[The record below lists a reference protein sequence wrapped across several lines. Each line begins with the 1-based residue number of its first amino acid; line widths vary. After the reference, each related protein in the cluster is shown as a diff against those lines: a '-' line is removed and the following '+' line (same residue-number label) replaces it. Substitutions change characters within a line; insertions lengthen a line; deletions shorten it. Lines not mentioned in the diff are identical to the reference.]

1 MPNNISININ
11 FVMFAIELL
20 VAELIFL
27 YSFPKRKFFYFVYPL
42 VLITIIGISLFWPS
56 LTGLIPIKQVRELTS
71 FFGLFLIAF
80 GGMFLCF
87 KASPLVVFS
96 ACCAGYGA
104 AHIAAHITSLLSM
117 TGMYGEIDFI
127 LGSKRATREFI
138 TFPFIYAVELL
149 LFGLPARNIGMYK
162 NYDIKNNLL
171 SVIIIVICIGIT
183 SLFSGAS
190 LDINPTIGISIYAII
205 SCTFAIM
212 LQTRI
217 YAYNMVKNEN
227 KLIKYMIEKQKKYY
241 QDSQHNINILN
252 QKAHD
257 LKHHL
262 TRYKEFIP
270 SDEFDSMSKVIDTY
284 NIDFDTGYAVLDIIL
299 KEKAL
304 LCSEKNITIT
314 FLGNGEA
321 LNFINDS
328 DAYALFGNIIDNAI
342 EAVSKITDIEKRLI
356 SITSEDKKGFCIIKC
371 SNYFEGAIIIN
382 GKLPE
387 TTKDNTLGE
396 HGFGLKSIKTIAEKY
411 NGDMIIEAEENIF
424 TITILLLKQ
433 K

>member
-1 MPNNISININ
+1 
-11 FVMFAIELL
+11 
-20 VAELIFL
+20 
-27 YSFPKRKFFYFVYPL
+27 
-42 VLITIIGISLFWPS
+42 
-56 LTGLIPIKQVRELTS
+56 
-71 FFGLFLIAF
+71 
-80 GGMFLCF
+80 
-87 KASPLVVFS
+87 
-96 ACCAGYGA
+96 
-104 AHIAAHITSLLSM
+104 
-117 TGMYGEIDFI
+117 
-127 LGSKRATREFI
+127 GSKRATREFI

-433 K
+433 I